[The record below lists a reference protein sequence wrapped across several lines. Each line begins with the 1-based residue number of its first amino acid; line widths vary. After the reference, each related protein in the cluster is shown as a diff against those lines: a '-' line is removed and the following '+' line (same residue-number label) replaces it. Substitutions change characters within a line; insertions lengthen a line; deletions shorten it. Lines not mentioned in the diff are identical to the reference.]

1 MTTVLTTRNTVREL
15 VPVVRERLADLETP
29 VSAFAKLRPLGGAFL
44 LESVEGGE
52 RMGRYSFIG
61 VLPRATLVFRDGVAS
76 ILDEDGVRTV
86 DYTDPLILL
95 RNEIGRF
102 RQRPGGSEMPRFSGG
117 AVGYVGYEAAR
128 HFERL
133 PAAARDVLRL
143 PEAAFSIYDTVVCFD
158 HVRHSLLVIAH
169 EVEGEREGAASRIAR
184 VFAALD
190 APISLPTQTDR
201 VVRSVTANGT
211 ADEYRARVTRAR
223 ELINEGDCIQIVVA
237 QRFDVR
243 PAPEP
248 LALYRALRHVNPS
261 PYMFLIDVAGA
272 ALVGASPEPFVRV
285 ESGRVVMY
293 PIAGTRPRGRD
304 EAEDAA
310 MEAELRASEKE
321 RAEHVM
327 LVDLARND
335 IGRVSRAGTVRVREL
350 MRVDRFS
357 HVMHLTS
364 VVDGELAPGLDSLD
378 AFRACFPAGTVSGA
392 PKIRAMERIAELET
406 DRRGP
411 YAGAVGYLGFDGR
424 MDTCIGIRTAVIADG
439 VCRIQAGAG
448 IVADSDPAAEELET
462 RAKARALLRAIEI
475 VDGAEAVR

>member
-1 MTTVLTTRNTVREL
+1 VVLTATKTKTREL

-61 VLPRATLVFRDGVAS
+61 VLPRATLVFRDGVAA
-76 ILDEDGVRTV
+76 ILEDGGVRAV
-86 DYTDPLILL
+86 EYTDPLALL
-95 RNEIGRF
+95 R
-102 RQRPGGSEMPRFSGG
+102 SELARYRRVSAPDLPRFSGG
-117 AVGYVGYEAAR
+117 AVGYVGYESAR
-128 HFERL
+128 RFERL
-133 PAAARDVLRL
+133 PLAPRDVLSL

-158 HVRHSLLVIAH
+158 HVRHSLLVLAH
-169 EVEGEREGAASRIAR
+169 ELEGERESAESRIAR

-190 APISLPTQTDR
+190 APMSLPAQGSR
-201 VVRSVTANGT
+201 VVRAVTANGT
-211 ADEYRARVTRAR
+211 PDEYRARVARAR
-223 ELINEGDCIQIVVA
+223 ELIADGDCIQIVVA

-285 ESGRVVMY
+285 EDGRVVMY

-304 EAEDAA
+304 DTEDAA

-335 IGRVSRAGTVRVREL
+335 IGRVSRPGTVRVREL

-364 VVDGELAPGLDSLD
+364 VVDGELAPGLDALD

-424 MDTCIGIRTAVIADG
+424 MDTCICIRTAVIADG

-475 VDGAEAVR
+475 VDGAEAMR